1 MENSQFLVR
10 TICLTYNHELYV
22 EDALRGFALQQTTFP
37 VVSIIIDDA
46 STDHTVDIL
55 NRFLKEH
62 FVSDVSKG
70 SFDKETDYGH
80 VTFARHKDNPNC
92 FFAVI
97 CLKEN
102 HYSKGKSKYPYYKEW
117 ANTRYVALC
126 EGDDYWIDPYKL
138 QKQVDFME
146 QHPDYVACFHNA
158 RVQYK
163 DRVNL
168 FNALEESHYPSTEDI
183 IKRKWF
189 IATPSLLYRNMDL
202 KYPDWSS
209 KVVNGDYLLELL
221 LAKEGRFYYMDDVMS
236 VYRQEGQGLSAVL
249 KKNSV
254 NMVDRLIDLLN
265 KMKSFYNG
273 EYASAFDDSIKN
285 YQRIREEYAREAFYE
300 NHPIARLFRPK
311 TYIRLI
317 KKRLRRAVQ

>member
-158 RVQYK
+158 RVQYNNH
-163 DRVNL
+163 VAL
-168 FNALEESHYPSTEDI
+168 FNDLEEKHHTPTEDI
-183 IKRKWF
+183 IKRQWF
-189 IATPSLLYRNMDL
+189 IATPSLLYRNIALEMP
-202 KYPDWSS
+202 KWS
-209 KVVNGDYLLELL
+209 KEVVNGDYLMELL
-221 LAKEGRFYYMDDVMS
+221 LAKEGKFYYMDDVMS
-236 VYRQEGQGLSAVL
+236 VYRKHGSGISAEL
-249 KKNSV
+249 NKNK
-254 NMVDRLIDLLN
+254 VDMADKLIDLLN
-265 KMKSFYNG
+265 RTKSLYG
-273 EYASAFDDSIKN
+273 AEYAIIFDESIMN
-285 YQRIREEYAREAFYE
+285 YRRMREVFVKEAFYDS
-300 NHPIARLFRPK
+300 HPIARLFRPK
-311 TYIRLI
+311 TYKRMI
-317 KKRLRRAVQ
+317 KKKLRSIVQ